1 MFYDYNN
8 LFSRNAL
15 FNFIIGERGVGKT
28 YGILKKAV
36 KDYIKNGDEF
46 VYIRRYKTELKM
58 FNQILDPH
66 IANEEFKG
74 HEVKIKGGKVLIDG
88 HIGGYAFPLST
99 AVTMKSSSFPKVKTI
114 IFDEFIID
122 KGNVIYIND
131 EVTKFLEMY
140 ETIARMRDV
149 KVYFLGNAITLY
161 NPYFEYFNITIP
173 YNSEFKIY
181 KDGLILVNYIK
192 NEEYREAKKK
202 TKFGKLLSDTNYGK
216 YAIDNEL
223 LRDNDKTFIVG
234 KLPANVKILCNMII
248 DGHTLGVWRDNNVN
262 YYVSNKYDPNITRV
276 YSFKSSDHTEYT
288 YLTTIN
294 SSDMFFLSSAYHNG
308 RLYFTDSTS
317 KYLLLSLII
326 KR

>member
-1 MFYDYNN
+1 MFYNYNN

-36 KDYIKNGDEF
+36 KDYIKYGYEF

-66 IANEEFKG
+66 IVNNEFKNN
-74 HEVKIKGGKVLIDG
+74 EIKIKGNKVLING
-88 HIGGYAFPLST
+88 NVAGYAFPLST
-99 AVTMKSSSFPKVKTI
+99 AVTLKSSSFPKVKTI

-140 ETIARMRDV
+140 ETISRMRDV

-173 YNSEFKIY
+173 YNSEFKSY
-181 KDGLILVNYIK
+181 RDGLILVNYIK
-192 NEEYREAKKK
+192 NDEYRQAKKL
-202 TKFGKLLSDTNYGK
+202 TKFGKLLKNTNYGK

-223 LRDNDKTFIVG
+223 LRDNDKTFIVN
-234 KLPANVKILCNMII
+234 KLPTNVKIVCNIE
-248 DGHTLGVWRDNNVN
+248 GHTLGVWKDNNIN
-262 YYVSNKYDPNITRV
+262 YYISNKYDPNIHKV
-276 YSFKSSDHTEYT
+276 YVFKLTDHDTYT
-288 YLTTIN
+288 HLTCIN
-294 SSDMFFLSSAYHNG
+294 SSEMFFIDSAYRQG
-308 RLYFTDSTS
+308 RLYFTDSIS
-317 KYLLLSLII
+317 KHLFYSL
-326 KR
+326 K